1 MQWWSCITKIVIKL
15 THIYIHMHTKVFPIS
30 IQTSDCYLHLQILVS
45 EIDFF
50 VSGENMKD
58 LLKLKEE
65 EGMYPP
71 RFCVVISCSP
81 TARQNQAR
89 IEFRGATKELV
100 FDTPLNPSL
109 TSTSPTATSSCM
121 TSTSGI

>member
-1 MQWWSCITKIVIKL
+1 MIRSVCFDSITII
-15 THIYIHMHTKVFPIS
+15 IC
-30 IQTSDCYLHLQILVS
+30 DCHLHLQILVS

-50 VSGENMKD
+50 VSGENIIKE

-81 TARQNQAR
+81 IARQSQAR
-89 IEFRGATKELV
+89 IEFSGATKELL
-100 FDTPLNPSL
+100 FDIPLNPL
-109 TSTSPTATSSCM
+109 YATTYVASAG
-121 TSTSGI
+121 GIYMHDQ